1 MSLSF
6 EIREETNL
14 DELLPVRW
22 RNLYPD
28 RAMDPED
35 NRETDL
41 ADGTIHFVAASDG
54 GIVGCVTLTEEFAQ
68 DRSLR
73 MRWIGV
79 DEPLRGQ
86 GIGAALARACL
97 REAARRELG
106 IWCNARITALAL
118 YRRIGFE
125 QVGSPFDIPGI
136 GAHIVMRTP

>member
-1 MSLSF
+1 M
-6 EIREETNL
+6 
-14 DELLPVRW
+14 
-22 RNLYPD
+22 
-28 RAMDPED
+28 
-35 NRETDL
+35 
-41 ADGTIHFVAASDG
+41 AASDG

-97 REAARRELG
+97 REGARRELG
-106 IWCNARITALAL
+106 IWCNARMAAFSL
-118 YRRIGFE
+118 YHRLGLE

-136 GAHIVMRTP
+136 GPHIVMRTP